1 MAKATKTLF
10 LVLGFHI
17 IVQYAEGKG
26 MYVLPLSKKN
36 KCILVLICFDNK
48 RSNSDSS
55 GAN

>member
-1 MAKATKTLF
+1 MAKAMKTLF

-36 KCILVLICFDNK
+36 RYILILNMFDNK

>member
-1 MAKATKTLF
+1 MAKAMKTLF

-26 MYVLPLSKKN
+26 MYVLPLSEKN
-36 KCILVLICFDNK
+36 RYILILNMFDNK

>member
-1 MAKATKTLF
+1 MKTLF

-36 KCILVLICFDNK
+36 RYILILNMFDNK